1 MRFLILIID
10 VIGIIDS
17 MDCID
22 SVDNIDIV
30 NYEKSLENGKV
41 HETLNTL

>member
-1 MRFLILIID
+1 MRLLISIID

-17 MDCID
+17 IDCID
-22 SVDNIDIV
+22 NFDIV

-41 HETLNTL
+41 HETLNIL